1 MKIGDIIECSD
12 KDDVRDMLKDL
23 GEAGYGAVRMA
34 PYSSYFI
41 RITSEPEK
49 AGKQGE

>member
-23 GEAGYGAVRMA
+23 GEAGYGAARMA